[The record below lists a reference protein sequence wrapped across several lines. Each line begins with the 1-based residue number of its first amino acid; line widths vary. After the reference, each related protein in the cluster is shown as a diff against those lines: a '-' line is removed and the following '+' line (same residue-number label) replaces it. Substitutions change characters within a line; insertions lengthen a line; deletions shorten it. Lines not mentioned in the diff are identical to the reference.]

1 MDSVSVW
8 ASPASATPVEAAA
21 YPADPGRVPGAS
33 SDWSA
38 YAMHFLGLSRDD
50 DTVTHARA
58 LAYSAVWGCVR
69 VITQSLCSVGWHAY
83 ERSPDGRR
91 RTPIENNEAWLIDF
105 QANPEMSAFS
115 WREVM
120 LQHAIIWG
128 NAFSEIERRGDG
140 RPNWLWPLP
149 PDRTSLVRDPDDG
162 SLWVVVVD
170 ERGQVL
176 STVPYRDTFHVKG
189 MGPDG
194 LVGYSVLELASRTIS
209 LGLDAEGFGAKF
221 FSRGPMPGGVVTVPG
236 TMKLEQRREFRRSF
250 EEAYSGRRNAARVVV
265 LSDGTTFGPWS
276 MPNTD
281 AQFLESRTF
290 QVQEVCRW
298 FGVPPH
304 KLADL
309 ARATFSNVEEQE
321 RAYVTD
327 CALPWARRLETEA
340 DIKLFGPVSRGRR
353 FTRLNLDALMRGNS
367 TTQTDTVTKKVNS
380 GLLTVN
386 EARDYFELNPIEGG
400 DTPLIQG
407 AMVPLEQVVSPPE
420 PEPAPEPAPAP
431 PPPPPGEGPDE
442 EDQPDQ
448 PDTAA
453 ARAVF
458 GGLLADAYRSMLR
471 TERDKAASAQRK
483 GHLAEHAA
491 SYYDGAAVGL
501 IGSKLRPVFAG
512 LLLALGRPADGADAL
527 AAAAA
532 ARHAAKSR
540 QALESLGRAAASALE
555 QGGGVGEGWDAR
567 ASAQAED
574 DIREV
579 LG

>member
-1 MDSVSVW
+1 MSAYSVL
-8 ASPASATPVEAAA
+8 ASPAHPAPVEAAA

-58 LAYSAVWGCVR
+58 LAYSAVWACVR

-83 ERSPDGRR
+83 ERSADGRR

-115 WREVM
+115 WREVT
-120 LQHAIIWG
+120 LQHAMLWG

-149 PDRTSLVRDPDDG
+149 PDRTRLVRDPEDG
-162 SLWVVVVD
+162 SLWVVVTD

-176 STVPYRDTFHVKG
+176 STIPYRDAFHVKG

-236 TMKLEQRREFRRSF
+236 TMKPEQRREFRRSF
-250 EEAYSGRRNAARVVV
+250 EEAYSGRKNAARVVV

-353 FTRLNLDALMRGNS
+353 ATRLNLDALMRGNS

-407 AMVPLEQVVSPPE
+407 AMVPLGQVVSPPE
-420 PEPAPEPAPAP
+420 PAPAPAP
-431 PPPPPGEGPDE
+431 PPPPPGDAPDGGG
-442 EDQPDQ
+442 QPDQ

-483 GHLAEHAA
+483 GHLADHAA

-501 IGSKLRPVFAG
+501 IGSKLRPIFTG
-512 LLLALGRPADGADAL
+512 LLLALGRTADGADAL

-532 ARHAAKSR
+532 ARHAATSR
-540 QALESLGRAAASALE
+540 DTLAALVLAPEPGPWDLRAES
-555 QGGGVGEGWDAR
+555 
-567 ASAQAED
+567 QAEED
-574 DIREV
+574 LRGVIP
-579 LG
+579 